1 MPFPFRHRILL
12 VLIALGT
19 IPTAVAIL
27 GWALTV
33 RATGPGGQSRAALDE
48 LGASGRVLIETLD
61 TTRMTAGER
70 RALAE
75 HTRELNSA
83 LSRIQRAEASS
94 RFYYTGLTVVI
105 LVLGGLVLYAS
116 LRLGGHLS
124 RQLSRPIDDLVR
136 WTSLIGQGEPL
147 PAEEAGRGAPEFA
160 ALRSALRRMADELE
174 AGQARELE
182 AERLRTFREVARR
195 VAHEM
200 KNPLTP
206 IRLAVA
212 QLGRASG
219 EGQREALEVLR
230 AESARLEQLAE
241 EFTELGRLPQGPPA
255 EVDLGELATELAQHS
270 VPPGVT
276 CRLDISPRTPR
287 VVGYYDPLR
296 RALSNVLRNAV
307 EAMGGHGA
315 IDLEVR
321 PEAGSGVVVAVR
333 DHGPGI
339 APDLRDRIFEPY
351 FTSRPE
357 GTGLGLTLVRQTLE
371 AHGGSISVSDTPG
384 GGATFE
390 LRLPA

>member
-12 VLIALGT
+12 VLFALGT

-61 TTRMTAGER
+61 TTRMTVNER

-94 RFYYTGLTVVI
+94 RFYYAGLTVVI

-116 LRLGGHLS
+116 VRLGGHLS
-124 RQLSRPIDDLVR
+124 RQLSRPIDELVR
-136 WTSLIGQGEPL
+136 WTGMIGQGERL
-147 PAEEAGRGAPEFA
+147 PTEEVGRGAPEFA
-160 ALRSALRRMADELE
+160 ALRSALRRMADEIE
-174 AGQARELE
+174 AGHDRELE
-182 AERLRTFREVARR
+182 AERLRTFREIARR

-206 IRLAVA
+206 IRLAIA
-212 QLGRASG
+212 QMGRSNG
-219 EGQREALEVLR
+219 EGREEALEVLR

-241 EFTELGRLPQGPPA
+241 EFTELGRLPQGPPS
-255 EVDLGELATELAQHS
+255 EVDLGELATELAKHS
-270 VPPGVT
+270 VPPEVT
-276 CRLDISPRTPR
+276 CRLDISPNTPR

-296 RALSNVLRNAV
+296 RAFSNVLRNAV
-307 EAMGGHGA
+307 EAMGGRGA
-315 IDLEVR
+315 IDVEVR
-321 PEAGSGVVVAVR
+321 PDADSNVLVAIR
-333 DHGPGI
+333 DHGPGV

-351 FTSRPE
+351 FTSRQE
-357 GTGLGLTLVRQTLE
+357 GTGLGLTMVRQTLE
-371 AHGGSISVSDTPG
+371 AHGGSVSVTETPG